1 MRKIVLLTVLAL
13 GCAGCT
19 QDSDR
24 PSSAK
29 FVEPGAQ
36 AHGAWGSSDSLA
48 RAVLAHRKN
57 KSVSV
62 SFANLADRGDLVAYP
77 AKNIVRR
84 DGAYTWNR
92 ADISEAH
99 AMRATLGGTL
109 HITAPSGEKLDF
121 VYERH
126 VEHPSGDWTW
136 IGKLKNGTSSDEAIL
151 TFGERAAF
159 GSIAQSGGKAPLKLT
174 VRDGVAWL
182 VETDRSMIAGINN
195 PATRPTGPDFLIPP
209 KLASGSIGS
218 QPEPVASSI
227 GTAAAEATASTTVDV
242 LLGYTSGF
250 AAGLGGQSQAVTR
263 LNNMVEAANQAYA
276 NSQVD
281 ARIRLVHAMQV
292 NFADN
297 TDNGDALEKLTGYK
311 SGTGTIPVDPAFTA
325 LRAARDQYGADLVSL
340 VRKFNTPE
348 NDGCGIAWLIGGG
361 QSGIDSGDAPFGYS
375 VVSDGVDAGNDGK
388 NYFCRDETLAHELGH
403 NMGSQHDRVTA
414 TENGSLKYGVYPYS
428 FGYKTAAGAGNF
440 YTVMAYGDSGQ
451 TSYRTFSNPRT
462 TFCGGFA
469 CGQAD
474 IADNARSLGQTMP
487 IVATFR
493 ATKAPQMPGSPDLY
507 AISKQGGSGFT
518 ELHVLGGEN
527 GFSSFRLQ
535 LPTILT
541 RTGTDSLWKF
551 RVNDFNRDG
560 KPDLIGILKQGA
572 SNKTEIHVMNGS
584 TGFSTFMAQYATA
597 LHVTGTDDRW
607 VFDLHDRNGDG
618 ALDLFAINRQ
628 GFSGKTEVHVLDG
641 ASGFQQFSVQVAT
654 ILHTTGVDNS
664 WKFELGDYNGDGFI
678 DVYAIRKN
686 GASGR
691 TEVHVLNGATNYQSF
706 IAQIATVLAS
716 TGSDNGWDFKLADQN
731 SDGKL
736 DLYALK
742 KQGASNSTEVH
753 VMNGADNFQTFLVQV
768 PTVLHPTGTNGA
780 WDFDVAK
787 LP

>member
-19 QDSDR
+19 QDSGR
-24 PSSAK
+24 PSGAQ

-36 AHGAWGSSDSLA
+36 AHGAWGSSDSLS

-62 SFANLADRGDLVAYP
+62 SFANLADRGDLVVYP

-227 GTAAAEATASTTVDV
+227 GTAAAEAAASTTVDV

-493 ATKAPQMPGSPDLY
+493 ATVVTPEPPVQVSPGT
-507 AISKQGGSGFT
+507 IVGMNSKCLDAYYPGT
-518 ELHVLGGEN
+518 ELRTPIQVWSCNGGRQQSWLVNPATASLGSYGTTRVLDVI
-527 GFSSFRLQ
+527 GFGTADGTRLQ
-535 LPTILT
+535 LWDATGYPNQSWYFANFAIVSYGGKVFDAEGMSSANGTKLQLWDDNGGAHQRWQFDPRNGWLQTQNGKCLDVEGLSTANGTPVQLWTCAETGNQKWRMGANGTIRGFGNKCLT
-541 RTGTDSLWKF
+541 VVGS
-551 RVNDFNRDG
+551 
-560 KPDLIGILKQGA
+560 A
-572 SNKTEIHVMNGS
+572 SANGS
-584 TGFSTFMAQYATA
+584 RLQMWDCQDPVTAQQVLRLRGEIRSVHTNKC
-597 LHVTGTDDRW
+597 LDDP
-607 VFDLHDRNGDG
+607 
-618 ALDLFAINRQ
+618 
-628 GFSGKTEVHVLDG
+628 
-641 ASGFQQFSVQVAT
+641 
-654 ILHTTGVDNS
+654 GV
-664 WKFELGDYNGDGFI
+664 G
-678 DVYAIRKN
+678 
-686 GASGR
+686 
-691 TEVHVLNGATNYQSF
+691 Q
-706 IAQIATVLAS
+706 
-716 TGSDNGWDFKLADQN
+716 
-731 SDGKL
+731 
-736 DLYALK
+736 
-742 KQGASNSTEVH
+742 
-753 VMNGADNFQTFLVQV
+753 
-768 PTVLHPTGTNGA
+768 TNGA
-780 WDFDVAK
+780 LVHMVQCHGGANQRWEYT
-787 LP
+787 PQ

>member
-19 QDSDR
+19 QDSGR
-24 PSSAK
+24 PSGAQ

-36 AHGAWGSSDSLA
+36 AHGAWGSSDSLS

-227 GTAAAEATASTTVDV
+227 GTAAAEAAASTTVDV

-493 ATKAPQMPGSPDLY
+493 ATVVTPEPPVQVSPGT
-507 AISKQGGSGFT
+507 IVGMNSKCLDAYYPGT
-518 ELHVLGGEN
+518 ELRTPIQVWSCNGGRQQSWLVNPATASLGSYGTTRVLDVI
-527 GFSSFRLQ
+527 GFGTADGTRLQ
-535 LPTILT
+535 LWDATGYPNQSWYFANFAIVSYGGKVFDAEGMSSANGTKLQLWDDNGGAHQRWQFDPRNGWLQTQNGKCLDVEGLSTANGTPVQLWTCAETGNQKWRMGANGTIRGFGNKCLT
-541 RTGTDSLWKF
+541 VVGS
-551 RVNDFNRDG
+551 
-560 KPDLIGILKQGA
+560 A
-572 SNKTEIHVMNGS
+572 SANGS
-584 TGFSTFMAQYATA
+584 RLQMWDCQDPVTAQQVLRLRGEIRSVHTNKC
-597 LHVTGTDDRW
+597 LDDP
-607 VFDLHDRNGDG
+607 
-618 ALDLFAINRQ
+618 
-628 GFSGKTEVHVLDG
+628 
-641 ASGFQQFSVQVAT
+641 
-654 ILHTTGVDNS
+654 GV
-664 WKFELGDYNGDGFI
+664 G
-678 DVYAIRKN
+678 
-686 GASGR
+686 
-691 TEVHVLNGATNYQSF
+691 Q
-706 IAQIATVLAS
+706 
-716 TGSDNGWDFKLADQN
+716 
-731 SDGKL
+731 
-736 DLYALK
+736 
-742 KQGASNSTEVH
+742 
-753 VMNGADNFQTFLVQV
+753 
-768 PTVLHPTGTNGA
+768 TNGA
-780 WDFDVAK
+780 LVHMVQCHGGANQRWEYT
-787 LP
+787 PQ